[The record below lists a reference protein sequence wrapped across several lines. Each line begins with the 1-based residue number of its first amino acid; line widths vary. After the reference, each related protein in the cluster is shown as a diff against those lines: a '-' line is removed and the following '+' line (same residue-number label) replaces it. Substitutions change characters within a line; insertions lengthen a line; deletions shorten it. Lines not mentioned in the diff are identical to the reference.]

1 MNAQV
6 TNFRATA
13 YRGQFEATE
22 GTITVSGE
30 VATNSEKTITN
41 FSGSVTEDGERIGSF
56 NAYWNGEKLLYNISD
71 ADIENVGS
79 VATAVAAA
87 QEAVEV
93 AIANE

>member
-1 MNAQV
+1 MEAQV

-41 FSGSVTEDGERIGSF
+41 FNGSVTKDGERIGSF
-56 NAYWNGEKLLYNISD
+56 NAYWNGVKLLYNISD
-71 ADIENVGS
+71 ADIENIGT

-87 QEAVEV
+87 QEAVEKV
-93 AIANE
+93 IE

>member
-22 GTITVSGE
+22 GTIT
-30 VATNSEKTITN
+30 N

-56 NAYWNGEKLLYNISD
+56 NAYWNGVKLLYNISD
-71 ADIENVGS
+71 ADIENIGT

-87 QEAVEV
+87 QEAVE
-93 AIANE
+93 AEIAK